1 MIEGII
7 QVTALA
13 LIALMFVSVMMGQ
26 KKAARE
32 GFANQKVGLAYNS
45 LGVEGFTNQKVGLT
59 NGALGP
65 EGFVGTDVITSDIP
79 DVCAALMEDDCNKT
93 KGCQFSRDV
102 GLCIRRSTLG
112 DKTAQAVLVRDII
125 EQFDSASNMET
136 GPVPYNGL
144 I

>member
-1 MIEGII
+1 MEAII
-7 QVTALA
+7 RVTALA
-13 LIALMFVSVMMGQ
+13 LIALMFISVMMGQ

-32 GFANQKVGLAYNS
+32 GFA
-45 LGVEGFTNQKVGLT
+45 
-59 NGALGP
+59 
-65 EGFVGTDVITSDIP
+65 DVITSEIP

-102 GLCIRRSTLG
+102 GLCVRRHTIE
-112 DKTAQAVLVRDII
+112 DKTAQAVLVRDIV
-125 EQFDSASNMET
+125 EKFDNEIQET